1 MRRVVITGGA
11 GFLGSHLCEHF
22 VRRGLE
28 VVAVDNLLTGSMDNL
43 ATLIGNPGFSFR
55 EQDVTEYI
63 DVEGPVDA
71 VLHFASPASPIDYAL
86 LPIETIKVGTLGT
99 HRALGLA
106 MAKGARFLL
115 ASTSEVYGDPEVH
128 PQPESYWGH
137 VNPVGPR
144 SIYDEAKRAA
154 EAFTMAYHNHH
165 GLETRIVRIFNT
177 YGPRM
182 RRRDGRAVPAFVTQA
197 LAGEPITVF
206 GDGSQTRSLCYVD
219 DLVDGI
225 GRLLASDHPLPVN
238 VGNPSEITMLE
249 LARKVRD
256 LCGSGSEIVFEAL
269 PVDDPKRRRPDIA
282 LARTLLGW
290 EPRVSLEDGLT
301 RTIAWW
307 RGSDTAPGTREGPP
321 EHSDRLG

>member
-1 MRRVVITGGA
+1 
-11 GFLGSHLCEHF
+11 
-22 VRRGLE
+22 
-28 VVAVDNLLTGSMDNL
+28 
-43 ATLIGNPGFSFR
+43 
-55 EQDVTEYI
+55 
-63 DVEGPVDA
+63 
-71 VLHFASPASPIDYAL
+71 
-86 LPIETIKVGTLGT
+86 
-99 HRALGLA
+99 
-106 MAKGARFLL
+106 
-115 ASTSEVYGDPEVH
+115 
-128 PQPESYWGH
+128 
-137 VNPVGPR
+137 
-144 SIYDEAKRAA
+144 
-154 EAFTMAYHNHH
+154 
-165 GLETRIVRIFNT
+165 
-177 YGPRM
+177 M

-219 DLVDGI
+219 DLVVGI